1 MQLAE
6 LWNRPLW
13 SVRVSEWLVL
23 FFLAAG
29 LLSIYAAPDWRGL
42 LLLAALIVTWR
53 QRRLITVDP
62 GIKRVALLVLAYI
75 LLFTI
80 LSTEW
85 GRSAKG
91 AYDMMRGM
99 LVFFVAY
106 LLGMKLGDP
115 RQFLAFTISVVVLIL
130 SSFLVPWDY
139 EAGFRFYGFH
149 ENPNNS
155 AVALVVYTVLA
166 IPLLADRR
174 HTTHWLIGCLG
185 LLAGTYLVMLTNSR
199 GAWLGLFGA
208 ALVIL
213 FMQSWIRLRYRL
225 AIAGLLAFALY
236 GAVIFANV
244 KGTSLSLRDE
254 IWLGLFWETVDQRL
268 WLGFGLNRAKDVMM
282 ELSLPTLTAH
292 NFFLEVFVSSGVA
305 GLVFVLGII
314 AALLRHLLSFDYRR
328 SAQFYMGAGGLVA
341 YMIMAQFDLKLSSFI
356 FMATLAL
363 FLGLLYS
370 QRLPRSAP

>member
-1 MQLAE
+1 MQLSE
-6 LWNRPLW
+6 LWNRPVW

-53 QRRLITVDP
+53 QRGLITVDP
-62 GIKRVALLVLAYI
+62 GIKRVAIFILAYI
-75 LLFTI
+75 LVFTI

-115 RQFLAFTISVVVLIL
+115 RQFLAFTTLVVVLIL

-139 EAGFRFYGFH
+139 EAGARFYGFH

-155 AVALVVYTVLA
+155 AVTLVVYTVLA

-174 HTTHWLIGCLG
+174 RTTHWLIGCLG
-185 LLAGTYLVMLTNSR
+185 LLAGTYLVILTNSR

-236 GAVIFANV
+236 GAVLFANI

-282 ELSLPTLTAH
+282 ELGLPTLTAH

-328 SAQFYMGAGGLVA
+328 SAQFYMGVGGLVA
-341 YMIMAQFDLKLSSFI
+341 YLTMAQFDLKLSSFI
-356 FMATLAL
+356 FVATIAL

-370 QRLPRSAP
+370 QRVPRSAP

>member
-13 SVRVSEWLVL
+13 SVQVSEWLVL

-29 LLSIYAAPDWRGL
+29 LLSIYVAPDWRGL
-42 LLLAALIVTWR
+42 LLLAALIVTYR
-53 QRRLITVDP
+53 QRKRIAVDP
-62 GIKRVALLVLAYI
+62 GMKRVALLVLAYI

-80 LSTEW
+80 LSTDWE
-85 GRSAKG
+85 RSAKG

-106 LLGMKLGDP
+106 LLGVKLGDP
-115 RQFLAFTISVVVLIL
+115 RQFLVFTASVVVLIFA
-130 SSFLVPWDY
+130 SFLAPWDY
-139 EAGFRFYGFH
+139 EGGFHFYGYH
-149 ENPNNS
+149 ANPNNS
-155 AVALVVYTVLA
+155 AVTLVVYTILA

-174 HTTHWLIGCLG
+174 RTTHGLIGWLG
-185 LLAGTYLVMLTNSR
+185 LLAGAYLIILTNSR

-208 ALVIL
+208 AAVIL
-213 FMQSWIRLRYRL
+213 FMQSWMRLHYRL
-225 AIAGLLAFALY
+225 GIAGLLALALY
-236 GAVIFANV
+236 GAILLDNV

-268 WLGFGLNRAKDVMM
+268 WLGFGLNRAKDVMV
-282 ELSLPTLTAH
+282 ELGLPTLTAH

-305 GLVFVLGII
+305 GLVFVLTII
-314 AALLRHLLSFDYRR
+314 AALMRHMLSFEFRR
-328 SAQFYMGAGGLVA
+328 SAQFYMGVGGLVA

-356 FMATLAL
+356 FMATIAL
-363 FLGLLYS
+363 FLGLVYS